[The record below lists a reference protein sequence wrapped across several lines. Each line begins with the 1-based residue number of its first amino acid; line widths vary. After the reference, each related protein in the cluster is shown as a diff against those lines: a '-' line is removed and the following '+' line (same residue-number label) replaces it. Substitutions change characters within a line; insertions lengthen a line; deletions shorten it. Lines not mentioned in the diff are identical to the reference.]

1 MPRSWAERFIWFTIA
16 VLLCWFAA
24 DYFSRSLHHFYHD
37 WSGWRSITGSSPN
50 FVTKKLLPL
59 SQIIFFL
66 LFIFCLWQL
75 DKLVITK
82 NNRPAHDKSP
92 HDEKHSRE
100 QRDSRVNSDDQSPQQ
115 IENKATEQNS
125 AADRESTTSSNPEPI
140 LFAEDIKHAQV
151 LGLTQDETKDFS
163 KIKST
168 YRRVIAQ
175 YHPDKVGDMGPEIKE
190 IAEAKAKEINHAY
203 QHFRK
208 KFQRDEK
215 PSPQS

>member
-1 MPRSWAERFIWFTIA
+1 MLNFERKVYNFR
-16 VLLCWFAA
+16 CNM
-24 DYFSRSLHHFYHD
+24 HFRH
-37 WSGWRSITGSSPN
+37 RKR
-50 FVTKKLLPL
+50 KK
-59 SQIIFFL
+59 
-66 LFIFCLWQL
+66 
-75 DKLVITK
+75 
-82 NNRPAHDKSP
+82 
-92 HDEKHSRE
+92 
-100 QRDSRVNSDDQSPQQ
+100 RDSHAKSDDQSPQQ

-140 LFAEDIKHAQV
+140 LIAEDIKHAQV
-151 LGLTQDETKDFS
+151 LGLRQDEAKDFS

-203 QHFRK
+203 QHFSK

>member
-1 MPRSWAERFIWFTIA
+1 M
-16 VLLCWFAA
+16 
-24 DYFSRSLHHFYHD
+24 
-37 WSGWRSITGSSPN
+37 
-50 FVTKKLLPL
+50 
-59 SQIIFFL
+59 
-66 LFIFCLWQL
+66 

-82 NNRPAHDKSP
+82 DNRTNHDQSP
-92 HDEKHSRE
+92 HNEDHSPE
-100 QRDSRVNSDDQSPQQ
+100 QRDSHVNSNDQSPQQ
-115 IENKATEQNS
+115 IENKATDQNS

-151 LGLTQDETKDFS
+151 LGLTQDEAKDFS

-215 PSPQS
+215 SRPQS